1 MRHSYSDG
9 IESTGG
15 VSVTEPSTTRD
26 GGPAGQSAAL
36 GEDSG
41 LLAPPAPALEFADGA
56 AGRLAPVAE
65 ELDQVREQIDNGELR
80 LDEAA
85 AHNLLATL
93 MRLQAHVHGLIANAG
108 ENIAAPLRF
117 GDNFVG
123 ETLAQRLRG
132 AADGDA
138 NAALPVLKA
147 YAEQLEKL
155 EGIVRAAA
163 GMITTADE
171 DAGEDLQRIGRSQ

>member
-1 MRHSYSDG
+1 M
-9 IESTGG
+9 
-15 VSVTEPSTTRD
+15 TEPSTTRD
-26 GGPAGQSAAL
+26 DGAAWQSADAAASADA
-36 GEDSG
+36 GPFG
-41 LLAPPAPALEFADGA
+41 AAPAAPALDFASGA

-65 ELDQVREQIDNGELR
+65 ELNQVREQIGRGELR
-80 LDEAA
+80 LDHGA
-85 AHNLLATL
+85 AHSLLAQL
-93 MRLQAHVHGLIANAG
+93 MQLQGHVHRLIADAG

-123 ETLAQRLRG
+123 ETLAQRLQG
-132 AADGDA
+132 AADGDT

-147 YAEQLEKL
+147 YAAQLEKL

-171 DAGEDLQRIGRSQ
+171 DAERDLQRIGRIE

>member
-1 MRHSYSDG
+1 M
-9 IESTGG
+9 I
-15 VSVTEPSTTRD
+15 VTEPSTTRD
-26 GGPAGQSAAL
+26 DDAVRQSA
-36 GEDSG
+36 GPEGNGGSVG
-41 LLAPPAPALEFADGA
+41 LPPTAPALDFADGA

-65 ELDQVREQIDNGELR
+65 ELNQVREQIDNGELR
-80 LDEAA
+80 LDEGA

-93 MRLQAHVHGLIANAG
+93 MQLQAHVHRLIADAG

-138 NAALPVLKA
+138 NAALPVLTA
-147 YAEQLEKL
+147 YAAQLEKL
-155 EGIVRAAA
+155 EGIVRAAS

-171 DAGEDLQRIGRSQ
+171 DAGEDLQRIGRYE